1 MNNVLTL
8 IAEDL
13 GDQQVARARKFLPG
27 VIEESSLN
35 PGKAC
40 DLFFDGDL
48 AEAAESARA
57 MFEGQAVDFLVQRT
71 KNRRK
76 KLLLADMDSTI
87 ITIECIDELADLM
100 GLKAEISAIT
110 EQAMRG
116 EIEFADALRHRVR
129 KLAGIHRR
137 DVQRVV
143 DERVILSEGAR
154 TMVQTMRAHGA
165 FTALVSGGFTFFT
178 EQVRMQTGFDVDRA
192 NSLDFR
198 NDELSGDLIEPILD
212 SSAKLK
218 FLQDFQK
225 QRQLSVDQ
233 TAAIGDGAND
243 IPMLEAAGLGIAY
256 HAKPATRAAA
266 GAAIDHTDLTSVLY
280 YQGYK
285 VSEFVT

>member
-13 GDQQVARARKFLPG
+13 VDQQVAHARNLLPG
-27 VIEESSLN
+27 AVQENWLK

-40 DLFFDGDL
+40 DLYFDGEM
-48 AEAAESARA
+48 AEIAEFVRAAFA
-57 MFEGQAVDFLVQRT
+57 GQAIDLLVQQT

-116 EIEFADALRHRVR
+116 EIEFTEALRHRVQ
-129 KLAGIHRR
+129 KLTGIHRR

-143 DERVILSEGAR
+143 DERIVLSTGAR

-178 EQVRMQTGFDVDRA
+178 EQVRLQAGFDVDRA
-192 NSLDFR
+192 NSLVFR
-198 NDELSGDLIEPILD
+198 DDELSGELIEPILD

-218 FLQDFQK
+218 SLQDFQ
-225 QRQLSVDQ
+225 RQWKLTVDQ

-256 HAKPATRAAA
+256 RAKPATRAAA
-266 GAAIDHTDLTSVLY
+266 GASIDHTDLTSVLY
-280 YQGYK
+280 FQGYNA
-285 VSEFVT
+285 SEFVT

>member
-13 GDQQVARARKFLPG
+13 GDQQVARARNFLPA
-27 VIEESSLN
+27 VIEESWLN

-48 AEAAESARA
+48 AEIAESARA
-57 MFEGQAVDFLVQRT
+57 MFEGHTVDLLVQQT

-129 KLAGIHRR
+129 
-137 DVQRVV
+137 
-143 DERVILSEGAR
+143 
-154 TMVQTMRAHGA
+154 
-165 FTALVSGGFTFFT
+165 
-178 EQVRMQTGFDVDRA
+178 
-192 NSLDFR
+192 
-198 NDELSGDLIEPILD
+198 
-212 SSAKLK
+212 
-218 FLQDFQK
+218 
-225 QRQLSVDQ
+225 
-233 TAAIGDGAND
+233 TAASRPQPNRR
-243 IPMLEAAGLGIAY
+243 PTTT
-256 HAKPATRAAA
+256 ATKF
-266 GAAIDHTDLTSVLY
+266 
-280 YQGYK
+280 Q
-285 VSEFVT
+285 

>member
-13 GDQQVARARKFLPG
+13 GDQQVARARNFLPA
-27 VIEESSLN
+27 VIEESWLN

-48 AEAAESARA
+48 AEIAESARA

-143 DERVILSEGAR
+143 DERIILSEGAR

-178 EQVRMQTGFDVDRA
+178 KQVRVQTGFDVDRA

-218 FLQDFQK
+218 FLKDFQK

-256 HAKPATRAAA
+256 HAKPATRVAA